1 MDYGFRVPVRGAL
14 TRPEPMSALARQA
27 DALGFAFI
35 SSPDHIVMPAATD
48 SEYPYGGTAAFQVK
62 TNEGEFLEELT
73 VLSFI
78 AGQTSRARLLTS
90 VMVVPYRQPVL
101 AAKVLATLD
110 YLSNGRLVVGCG
122 VGWLREE
129 FEVLGSPPYE
139 ARGAATDEFIR
150 VYKELW
156 TSPRPAFAGTFTR
169 FPALTFEPRP
179 VQKPHPP
186 IWIGGE
192 SDLAL
197 RRVVRLGDGW
207 YPSAGNTAV
216 DTPQGFGQR
225 VARLRRLLEEA
236 GRDPAAVDIGV
247 GTGRFNLG
255 QAERTPSGDRAFLT
269 GSAEEVAADTRAY
282 AAAGARHLMVRF
294 PGESRNELLDAMER
308 FMKDVA
314 PLVGP

>member
-14 TRPEPMSALARQA
+14 TAPEHMSALARHA

-35 SSPDHIVMPAATD
+35 SSPDHVVMPAATE

-101 AAKVLATLD
+101 AAKMLATLD
-110 YLSNGRLVVGCG
+110 YLSKGRVVVGCG
-122 VGWLREE
+122 AGWLREE
-129 FEVLGSPPYE
+129 FAALNAPPYE
-139 ARGAATDEFIR
+139 ERGAAADEYIR
-150 VYKELW
+150 VFKELW
-156 TSPRPAFAGTFTR
+156 TNPHPTFEGKYVR
-169 FPALTFEPRP
+169 FPALIFEPRP

-192 SDLAL
+192 STVAL

-207 YPSAGNTAV
+207 YPSAGNGEV
-216 DTPQGFGQR
+216 DTPERFGR
-225 VARLRRLLEEA
+225 RMALLRQLLEAA
-236 GRDPAAVDIGV
+236 GRDPATVDVGI
-247 GTGRFNLG
+247 GTGKFNQG
-255 QAERTPSGDRAFLT
+255 TAEKAADGARAALT
-269 GSAEEVAADTRAY
+269 GSTSQIADDIRGY
-282 AAAGARHLMVRF
+282 ARAGAKHLLVRF
-294 PGESRNELLDAMER
+294 PGETQRELADNMER
-308 FMKDVA
+308 FMKEVT
-314 PLVGP
+314 PLVAG